1 MAALRVWVALAIVL
15 GVGGIGNAHAGVLSR
30 AQTQGERLD
39 DGAPVPVAGVFVY
52 SFLQDGSDNNRRLAK
67 NVAQYHERVKRALQ
81 EKGISVGAGAFPEGT
96 LQLDVR
102 PRDSYGV
109 TGHVRKLH
117 EGSREVAS
125 GVAREH
131 RDVEAA
137 LPASHRL
144 LLLPERVAWR
154 SGHQWGTRVIRTR
167 AGAWA
172 QRGAVGGAVPR
183 YSYTVLWL
191 LEDVHDQPIAAGTTA
206 GVLDIRGFPAKPMI
220 NQMVEELEA
229 LGIQWV
235 GSGACIKDALNNS
248 LGDNSARTD
257 G

>member
-1 MAALRVWVALAIVL
+1 MEWQGWLNGVYMSVLRVWVALAIVL

-39 DGAPVPVAGVFVY
+39 DGAPVSVAGVFVY

-67 NVAQYHERVKRALQ
+67 NVTQYHERVKRTLQ
-81 EKGISVGAGAFPEGT
+81 EKGISVCARAFPNGT

-102 PRDSYGV
+102 PGDSHGAG
-109 TGHVRKLH
+109 GHVRELYQ
-117 EGSREVAS
+117 GSREKAS
-125 GVAREH
+125 GVAREY
-131 RDVEAA
+131 RNAEAS

-144 LLLPERVAWR
+144 LLLPERIAWS
-154 SGHQWGTRVIRTR
+154 SGRQWGTRVIGNH
-167 AGAWA
+167 AGTWA
-172 QRGAVGGAVPR
+172 QRGTVVDGVPH

-191 LEDVHDQPIAAGTTA
+191 LEDVYDHPIAAGTTM

-235 GSGACIKDALNNS
+235 GSDVPVE
-248 LGDNSARTD
+248 
-257 G
+257 